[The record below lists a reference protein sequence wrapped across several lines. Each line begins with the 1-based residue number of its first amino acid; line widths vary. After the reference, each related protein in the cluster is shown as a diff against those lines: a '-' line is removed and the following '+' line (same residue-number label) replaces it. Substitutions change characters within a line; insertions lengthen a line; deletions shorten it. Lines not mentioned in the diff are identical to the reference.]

1 MRQLSS
7 AEAMVTPPASDH
19 ALRLAGLWLAWLLVM
34 LFHVELGLMPLFHG
48 LSVEIRSRVP
58 SARLPAIFL
67 TMLIYFLLPVLALL
81 LLVQALS
88 APGGWSAAPWL
99 RAGQFWFSAL
109 YSLSNAIHLAADVRI
124 PDARGDQ
131 VLLMAVLTLI
141 GLAINLEAWQ
151 WWQG

>member
-1 MRQLSS
+1 MGATALH
-7 AEAMVTPPASDH
+7 DH

-48 LSVEIRSRVP
+48 LSVVIRSRVP
-58 SARLPAIFL
+58 ADRLPALFL

-81 LLVQALS
+81 LLVHALS
-88 APGGWSAAPWL
+88 APSGWSASPLL
-99 RAGQFWFSAL
+99 RGGQFWFSAL
-109 YSLSNAIHLAADVRI
+109 YTLSNAAHLIADIRI

-131 VLLMAVLTLI
+131 VLLMVVLTMI

-151 WWQG
+151 WWQS